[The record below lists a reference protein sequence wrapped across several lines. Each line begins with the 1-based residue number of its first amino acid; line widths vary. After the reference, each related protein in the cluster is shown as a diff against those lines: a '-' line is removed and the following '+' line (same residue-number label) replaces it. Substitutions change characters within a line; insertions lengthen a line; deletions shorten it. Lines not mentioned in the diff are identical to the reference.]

1 MQVHLFLARKIDLN
15 CNHTCSEACL
25 LFTCIALAKAGLV
38 LCPLRPSVLLSV
50 RPSAT
55 HLWFLVQGG
64 QSRDTH
70 VVISHI
76 LFTFCARLKV
86 CLTIIFLVY
95 GGVQK

>member
-1 MQVHLFLARKIDLN
+1 METEQKKRKTLKINLIRRN
-15 CNHTCSEACL
+15 TWPPGRRGQFSCVYT
-25 LFTCIALAKAGLV
+25 
-38 LCPLRPSVLLSV
+38 
-50 RPSAT
+50 
-55 HLWFLVQGG
+55 QGG

-86 CLTIIFLVY
+86 CLTNIFVVC